1 MTTKQ
6 MNAHSH
12 TNNRNRH
19 WRTKI
24 LVNCLSFWCK
34 SDKATHYAQTRW
46 SSRWQRVSHSRNR
59 TLAQGIDVRN
69 IQAIRCTDHSRYHSD
84 VSWLSSSGER
94 RKQNYR
100 RRCVRTL
107 SSSVT
112 FERCVRAWCSSAVFE
127 CDVWV
132 WQSRIT
138 FERCVQA
145 VRVWRSN
152 VVSSVMLECDVR
164 EKWKQTLHDP
174 SDWSVENV
182 WVDDMNYDNM
192 FETNGPCCVCRWIL
206 ERRFARIISISESG
220 EKKYI

>member
-84 VSWLSSSGER
+84 VSWLSSSGDDGGDIIIGGDNWRLGEKLQTKSR
-94 RKQNYR
+94 QLKKKWRDG
-100 RRCVRTL
+100 
-107 SSSVT
+107 
-112 FERCVRAWCSSAVFE
+112 AI
-127 CDVWV
+127 
-132 WQSRIT
+132 QSR
-138 FERCVQA
+138 
-145 VRVWRSN
+145 
-152 VVSSVMLECDVR
+152 
-164 EKWKQTLHDP
+164 KTLLTIF
-174 SDWSVENV
+174 WCG
-182 WVDDMNYDNM
+182 WMKTQ
-192 FETNGPCCVCRWIL
+192 FTNW
-206 ERRFARIISISESG
+206 F
-220 EKKYI
+220 K